1 MGKIISLKDY
11 EDKENKNH
19 KKDKNISKYS
29 LALKKATKE
38 EFLLTIE

>member
-11 EDKENKNH
+11 RDKESQNYKKEKNT
-19 KKDKNISKYS
+19 SKYS
-29 LALKKATKE
+29 LALQKATKE